1 MSVDFLAAA
10 REREQSKQTEP
21 MRELQRVSV
30 GNKVLAV
37 CERADRALVLARES
51 ERGLYPGGLTAPA
64 TEGDKRSAAN
74 GTERVLKPTAA
85 LADFADATEA
95 GLI

>member
-1 MSVDFLAAA
+1 MSDFLAAA
-10 REREQSKQTEP
+10 REREQSKTSEP

-30 GNKVLAV
+30 SGKVLAV
-37 CERADRALVLARES
+37 CERADRSLVLARES

-64 TEGDKRSAAN
+64 SEGDKRSASH
-74 GTERVLKPTAA
+74 GTERVLKPSAS

>member
-1 MSVDFLAAA
+1 MSDFLAAA
-10 REREQSKQTEP
+10 REREQSKTTEP
-21 MRELQRVSV
+21 MRELQRVTHA
-30 GNKVLAV
+30 GKVLAV
-37 CERADRALVLARES
+37 CERADRTLVLARET

-64 TEGDKRSAAN
+64 SDGDKRSREH
-74 GTERVLKPTAA
+74 GTERILKPSAS